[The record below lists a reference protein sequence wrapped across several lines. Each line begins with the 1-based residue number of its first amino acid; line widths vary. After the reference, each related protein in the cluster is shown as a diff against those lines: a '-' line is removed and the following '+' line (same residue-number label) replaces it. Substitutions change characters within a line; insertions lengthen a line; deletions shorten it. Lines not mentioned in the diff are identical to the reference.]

1 MKEMTLF
8 FVDDFLNIVYKDRV
22 IQNKLKDI
30 ISKGYIVDRSRFVE
44 EFLKI
49 IKKEK
54 IKVKLFGDNINIVC
68 NSYFS
73 SSYIFFL
80 ETIFLDF
87 GFIHVN
93 FVDIKDLLPESNATY
108 IEINE
113 EYMVINLDK
122 GVYLDLEYFKDI
134 PQILEYFKA
143 YFKEDVVLFGTN
155 KNIAQIKMKNKFLYH
170 LENSATYI
178 NDSLLKVK
186 KYGA

>member
-1 MKEMTLF
+1 M
-8 FVDDFLNIVYKDRV
+8 
-22 IQNKLKDI
+22 
-30 ISKGYIVDRSRFVE
+30 
-44 EFLKI
+44 
-49 IKKEK
+49 
-54 IKVKLFGDNINIVC
+54 
-68 NSYFS
+68 
-73 SSYIFFL
+73 
-80 ETIFLDF
+80 
-87 GFIHVN
+87 
-93 FVDIKDLLPESNATY
+93 LPESNATY

>member
-1 MKEMTLF
+1 M
-8 FVDDFLNIVYKDRV
+8 
-22 IQNKLKDI
+22 
-30 ISKGYIVDRSRFVE
+30 
-44 EFLKI
+44 
-49 IKKEK
+49 
-54 IKVKLFGDNINIVC
+54 
-68 NSYFS
+68 
-73 SSYIFFL
+73 
-80 ETIFLDF
+80 
-87 GFIHVN
+87 
-93 FVDIKDLLPESNATY
+93 LPESNATY

-178 NDSLLKVK
+178 NESLLKVK